1 MIAANVEAARHLLKA
16 GIPAPYRIHEKPP
29 EAKYADLLE
38 FLKEFKLS
46 MPAWSKVVPGDY
58 TRLLKKVR
66 ERPDAALLESV
77 LLRSQSLAVYSPD
90 NAGHFG
96 LALDAYAHFTS
107 PIRRYPDLLV
117 HRAIKYALS
126 KKKPEGFQYSA
137 RDMAA
142 LALQLSLIHI

>member
-1 MIAANVEAARHLLKA
+1 MLVRNDAHKLIEECMIAANVEAARYLLDA
-16 GIPAPYRIHEKPP
+16 HIPAPYRIHEKPP
-29 EAKYADLLE
+29 EGKYADLLE

-46 MPAWSKVVPGDY
+46 LPAWSKVQPGDY

-96 LALDAYAHFTS
+96 LGAGGL
-107 PIRRYPDLLV
+107 
-117 HRAIKYALS
+117 RAFHLADPPL
-126 KKKPEGFQYSA
+126 PGPAGAPRDQA
-137 RDMAA
+137 RP
-142 LALQLSLIHI
+142 